1 MLSLPQAICSDL
13 HASGKRE
20 WLVTNGIG
28 GFASGTVAGILTRRY
43 HGLLIAAL
51 QPPMGRTLLV
61 SKLDETLNYQGQTF
75 PIYANAW
82 ASDYIEPEG
91 FVYLERFHLEGTT
104 PVWTYRLAD
113 AVLQKRIWMQ
123 HGANTTYVRY
133 TLERASAP
141 VQLSIKAM
149 CSYRD
154 YHGLTKGGDDWE
166 MTIDHVPDGL
176 RVDAHKN
183 AIDFYLLSLEAD
195 AAPHHDWYSDYH
207 LDVEANRGLD
217 ALEDHLHA
225 GVFTA
230 ELQPGTSVTMVLTT
244 DPHASLDGKK
254 SFVKHQAWEA
264 SLLLKTPFADT
275 DEPYRHLILAADQ
288 FIVER
293 NTSDG
298 QVGHSIIAGYPWFG
312 DWGRDTMIAL
322 PGLTLAT
329 GRPEIAASILRT
341 FARFVDQGML
351 PNRFPDAGEIPEYN
365 TVDATLWYFEAIRSY
380 LADTDDA
387 DLVKE
392 LFPVLARIIEHHKK
406 GTRYQIKMDPNDHLL
421 HAGEPGVQLT
431 WMDAK
436 VDGWVVTPRIGKPVE
451 VNALW
456 YNALWCMADFA
467 ALLGEPVAPYREL
480 ASAVRKSFKRFW
492 NAEAGYCY
500 DVLDGPGGHEASLR
514 PNQVFAVALP
524 HRALSK
530 SRQKSV
536 VEVCSRHLLTPLG
549 LRSLAPSEP
558 DYQGHY
564 GGTPYERDGAYH
576 QGTVWSWLIG
586 PFCAAHLNV
595 YQDTDA
601 IRSFL
606 SPLLDHMTDH
616 CIGSVSEIFDG
627 DPPFQP
633 RGAVAQAWGV
643 AGILRV
649 WQMLGS

>member
-1 MLSLPQAICSDL
+1 MLTLPHALCSDL
-13 HASGKRE
+13 SVSGKRE

-51 QPPMGRTLLV
+51 HPPMGRTLLV
-61 SKLDETLNYQGQTF
+61 SKLDETLGYQGQAF

-82 ASDYIEPEG
+82 ASDYVEPEG
-91 FVYLERFHLEGTT
+91 FVHLERFHLEGTT

-113 AVLQKRIWMQ
+113 AVLQKRVWMQ

-133 TLERASAP
+133 TLERASGP
-141 VQLSIKAM
+141 LQLSIKAM
-149 CSYRD
+149 CSYRG
-154 YHGLTKGGDDWE
+154 YHNLTKGSDDWT
-166 MTIDHVPDGL
+166 MAIDHVPYGL

-195 AAPHHDWYSDYH
+195 AAPHHDWYCDYH
-207 LDVEANRGLD
+207 LDVEAYRGLD

-254 SFVKHQAWEA
+254 SFVKHQAREA

-288 FIVER
+288 FLVER
-293 NTSDG
+293 NTADG
-298 QVGHSIIAGYPWFG
+298 QAGHSIIAGYPWFG

-341 FARFVDQGML
+341 FARYVDQGML
-351 PNRFPDAGEIPEYN
+351 PNRFPDAGETPEYN

-380 LADTDDA
+380 LAATDDV
-387 DLVKE
+387 DLIKE
-392 LFPVLARIIEHHKK
+392 LFPVLESIINHHRE
-406 GTRYQIKMDPNDHLL
+406 GTRYHIKADPKDHLL
-421 HAGEPGVQLT
+421 YAGEPGVQLT

-436 VDGWVVTPRIGKPVE
+436 VEEWVVTPRIGKPVE

-467 ALLGEPVAPYREL
+467 ARLGEPVAPYREM

-492 NAEAGYCY
+492 NADTGYCY
-500 DVLDGPGGHEASLR
+500 DVLDGPDGHDASLR
-514 PNQVFAVALP
+514 PNQLFAVSLP

-530 SRQKSV
+530 PRQKAV
-536 VEVCSRHLLTPLG
+536 VDACSQHLLTPLG
-549 LRSLAPSEP
+549 LRSLAPFEI
-558 DYQGHY
+558 DFKGTY
-564 GGTPYERDGAYH
+564 GGSPHQRDGAYH
-576 QGTVWSWLIG
+576 QGTVWSWLMG
-586 PFCAAHLNV
+586 PFCTAHLNI

-606 SPLLDHMTDH
+606 SPLLDHLTDH
-616 CIGSVSEIFDG
+616 CVGSISEIYDG

-633 RGAVAQAWGV
+633 RGAIAQAWGV
-643 AGILRV
+643 AEVLRV
-649 WQMLGS
+649 WQTLGF